1 MARQS
6 ERIPLL
12 PPGPGVSHHLTL
24 HRYGTRGARPKA
36 YLQASLHADETPAMM
51 AAHHLLRHLEEADR
65 AGLVRGEI
73 LLLPYANPIG
83 LSQWVNEAQLGRY
96 ELRGGGNFNRNWPD
110 LAPAVAERVQ
120 DKLGADADANV
131 ALIRAAAMEV
141 LAEQKP
147 RKELD
152 QLRLV
157 IARLSLDADV
167 VLDLHCDDEALM
179 HLFLIPQHWP
189 EGEPLARLLGC
200 HAVLLEEDSGGGSF
214 DEFNSTLYV
223 RLAKRFPDKPI
234 PPACFSGT
242 VEFRGGGDVSDELG
256 ARDGEALFRFLRRRG
271 LIAGQDGPLP
281 ESLCEATY
289 LNATQTLRSPAFGI
303 VAYKVKLGDRVKK
316 GQTLA
321 EIIDPAAPP
330 GTARTLCLAETDG
343 IVLSRRHH
351 KFVGIGQSLTKI
363 VGREALPDRVG
374 YLLED

>member
-24 HRYGTRGARPKA
+24 HRYGERGARPKA

-51 AAHHLLRHLEEADR
+51 AVHHLLRRLEEADR
-65 AGLVRGEI
+65 AGLIRGEI

-110 LAPAVAERVQ
+110 LAPKVAELVKA
-120 DKLGADADANV
+120 KLGGDAERNV
-131 ALIRAAAMEV
+131 ALIREAVGQV
-141 LAEQKP
+141 LGEIKP

-157 IARLSLDADV
+157 IMRLSLDADV
-167 VLDLHCDDEALM
+167 VLDLHCDDESLM

-189 EGEPLARLLGC
+189 EGEPLARLLGVS
-200 HAVLLEEDSGGGSF
+200 AVLLEEDSGGGSF
-214 DEFNSTLYV
+214 DEFNSTLWT
-223 RLAKRFPDKPI
+223 RLAKRLPDHPI
-234 PPACFSGT
+234 PPVCFSGT
-242 VEFRGGGDVSDELG
+242 VEFRGGGDVSDEHG
-256 ARDGEALFRFLRRRG
+256 EKDGEALFRFLRRRG
-271 LIAGQDGPLP
+271 FIAGEDGPLP
-281 ESLCEATY
+281 EALCEATY

-303 VAYKVKLGDRVKK
+303 VAYKVQLGDRVSK
-316 GQTLA
+316 GQIIA
-321 EIIDPAAPP
+321 EIIDPGAPP
-330 GTARTLCLAETDG
+330 GAPRAICRAETDG

-351 KFVGIGQSLTKI
+351 KFVSIGQSLTKI
-363 VGREALPDRVG
+363 VGRDALPDRVG